1 MDVQYRE
8 VKNVFQFQQG
18 FMYVRLVTQKVPLA
32 FVTFQTREDAQAC
45 KDCMHGCLLDD
56 NSNIEF
62 RAEFARQDKPP
73 PPGVTVGQSRKRSMV
88 DDNERRPKRIAAQGY
103 NSKTI
108 QITKLQKTTKQV
120 EVRQLLSNL
129 EGFKRMRWSPSK
141 YPGGSPV
148 AFADF
153 DSDETTQQAMEQL
166 KGQVIESCPD
176 GIAVKLSELVTKR
189 DFQSHRGP
197 PSRRGSGAYEGYDG
211 GGSLPFNQYSPYPGT
226 HAPSDSYMAY
236 YASLAAANP
245 AANLAAAGM
254 YGGSHHL

>member
-1 MDVQYRE
+1 MDVHYRE
-8 VKNVFQFQQG
+8 VKNMFQFQSG

-32 FVTFQTREDAQAC
+32 FVTFETREAAQAC

-73 PPGVTVGQSRKRSMV
+73 PPGVTVGQSRKRSMA
-88 DDNERRPKRIAAQGY
+88 DDNERRPKRVAAQGY

-120 EVRQLLSNL
+120 EVRELLTNL

-153 DSDETTQQAMEQL
+153 ESEETTQNAMEQL
-166 KGQVIESCPD
+166 NGQVIESCPN
-176 GIAVKLSELVTKR
+176 GIAVRLSELVTKR
-189 DFQSHRGP
+189 DLSSQRGV
-197 PSRRGSGAYEGYDG
+197 PSRRGAGAYEGGYDG
-211 GGSLPFNQYSPYPGT
+211 SSLQFQYPPYSAGT
-226 HAPSDSYMAY
+226 HAPTDSYMAY
-236 YASLAAANP
+236 YASLAAANSS
-245 AANLAAAGM
+245 ASGM
-254 YGGSHHL
+254 YGGQHHL